1 MSSENS
7 VTQLLKDLEVKKGIS
22 EIIINNPESV
32 YIERGG
38 ELIQLNTDITKEDLQ
53 TFCQI
58 VAKFNQMSFD
68 RDNPILDGTLPDG
81 SRINMISPFY
91 TDQGPAVTIR
101 RYQTMFNRFDE
112 LEGKFGLTNKW
123 ITFFKAMVD
132 AKLNVLVSGG
142 TNMGKTTFLNLLVN
156 EVSLKERMVI
166 IEDTKEIKC
175 QHPNKVNLVMS
186 RNNKIQT
193 PLSMRHLV
201 KNSLRMR
208 PDRIIIGEVRG
219 EEAFDMLQAMNTGH
233 DGSMGTLHANNAI
246 EAISRLESLF
256 TYAGH
261 DIPIP
266 VIRKQISLAID
277 FIIQLKK
284 SRSGDRVVAQVY
296 EITGMEGDV
305 IVTQSIGEETDNGPA
320 FTGLVPKNITKL
332 AEHGVDNDF
341 FLV

>member
-7 VTQLLKDLEVKKGIS
+7 VTQLLKDLEPKKGIS
-22 EIIINNPESV
+22 EIIINNPDSI
-32 YIERGG
+32 YIERVG
-38 ELIQLNTDITKEDLQ
+38 ELIQLNTEITMEDLNA
-53 TFCQI
+53 FCMI
-58 VAKFNQMSFD
+58 VAKFNQMNFD
-68 RDNPILDGTLPDG
+68 RDNPILDGILPDG
-81 SRINMISPFY
+81 SRINMISPYY
-91 TDQGPAVTIR
+91 TDKAPAITIR
-101 RYQTMFNRFDE
+101 KYQSAFTRLDE
-112 LEGKFGLTNKW
+112 LEGKFGLTDKW
-123 ITFFKAMVD
+123 VRFFKAMVNSK
-132 AKLNVLVSGG
+132 ANVLVSGG

-175 QHPNKVNLVMS
+175 DHPNKASLLMS
-186 RNNKIQT
+186 RNNRIQT

-208 PDRIIIGEVRG
+208 PDRIVIGEVRG

-233 DGSMGTLHANNAI
+233 DGSMGTLHANTAI

-277 FIIQLKK
+277 FIVQLKR
-284 SRSGDRVVAQVY
+284 SRTGERIVSQVY

-320 FTGLVPKNITKL
+320 FTGLVPKNVAKMV
-332 AEHGVDNDF
+332 EFGVDNNF
-341 FLV
+341 FLI